1 MVQAS
6 GKYLIVAL
14 GAVLSVAC
22 LVTGS
27 SVDVSLF
34 YLFILRELFAFELTF
49 FFSKSGSSGGTSC
62 PFFIEQSC
70 QLCP

>member
-14 GAVLSVAC
+14 AAVLSVAC

-49 FFSKSGSSGGTSC
+49 FFKIRIKWWYLM
-62 PFFIEQSC
+62 PVFH
-70 QLCP
+70 